1 MEPNQLAAFNLI
13 EQAQQAMKKGDYSK
27 ARPLAAQAA
36 QSAPELEEVWLIM
49 AALASPR
56 GSVAYLQKALEINPQ
71 SERAQKGMLWAQN
84 RLKQELEKQAV
95 TARHAAAD
103 ALTVAP
109 VAEEPVAAAIEHVVS
124 APVEERIGEATEPV
138 AVAPESEKSVMA
150 AIPAVSEPKTAPV
163 LKPAEAPRPVTVTRT
178 TQNSKTVTSRRYSNL
193 LLPLIVVIICFV
205 VTGLIFLSVT
215 PAAAFINSNV
225 FNGQEHGPAW
235 AEVNVAQPIA
245 SPAAL
250 EVVIAPTATPL
261 AASAPEMVLPP
272 TATNAPLATD
282 TPRSTNTLVPVQVVP
297 TLTETL
303 LPTETP
309 RPTDLPTATAEVASV
324 EGASPTPLPTDTAAP
339 VPTNYIPPTA
349 KPNGGGSNTTAG
361 SSGERWIDVDLTH
374 QMVYAYQGN
383 TVANSFVVSTGTWQ
397 HPTVTGQYHVYVKY
411 LSTTMTGPGYSLP
424 NVPYTMYFYKGYG
437 LHGTYWHSNFGT
449 PMSHGCVNLSIPDSQ
464 WLYNFASVG
473 TLVNVHY

>member
-1 MEPNQLAAFNLI
+1 MEPNQIAAFNLI
-13 EQAQQAMKKGDYSK
+13 EQAQQAMKKGDYST

-103 ALTVAP
+103 APTVAP
-109 VAEEPVAAAIEHVVS
+109 VEEEPIED
-124 APVEERIGEATEPV
+124 ATEPV
-138 AVAPESEKSVMA
+138 AVAPKSEIPVVA
-150 AIPAVSEPKTAPV
+150 AIPAVSEPKTAPIQ
-163 LKPAEAPRPVTVTRT
+163 KPAEAPRPVIVTKT
-178 TQNSKTVTSRRYSNL
+178 TQSSKTVTSRRYSNL
-193 LLPLIVVIICFV
+193 LLPLVVVIICFV
-205 VTGLIFLSVT
+205 VAGLVFLSIT

-235 AEVNVAQPIA
+235 AEVNVAKSIA

-261 AASAPEMVLPP
+261 AASVPAMVLPP
-272 TATNAPLATD
+272 TATNALLATD
-282 TPRSTNTLVPVQVVP
+282 TPLPTNTLIPVQVVP

-303 LPTETP
+303 FPTETP
-309 RPTDLPTATAEVASV
+309 RPTDLPTAKAEVASV
-324 EGASPTPLPTDTAAP
+324 EGPSPTPLPTDTAAP
-339 VPTNYIPPTA
+339 VPTSYIPPTA
-349 KPNGGGSNTTAG
+349 KPNSGGSNTTAG

-383 TVANSFVVSTGTWQ
+383 TVANSFVVSTGTWE
-397 HPTVTGQYHVYVKY
+397 HPTVTGQFNVYIKY
-411 LSTTMTGPGYSLP
+411 QSTRMTGPGYNLP
-424 NVPYTMYFYKGYG
+424 NVPYTMYFYKGYA

-449 PMSHGCVNLSIPDSQ
+449 PMSHGCVNLSIPDAQ
-464 WLYNFASVG
+464 WLYNWASVG